1 VRRWGHGVA
10 LSCAGACDSCD
21 AAWPWPAAAF
31 LCRSKHCAS
40 HRSGHSGWHGRRSR
54 SSPSWPTWWPGRR
67 SQGGLA
73 RARRL
78 APERLRQIARDAAR
92 VRWGGL
98 PEMLKPIFWTHPTTF
113 DSLRLDQDLDLI
125 LYQVLAYGDAQQRAW
140 LVDRVGSDTV
150 RAWLRKRR
158 GGGVPA
164 DRLSEW
170 FELGTIR
177 RWQRNNPGA
186 TPLVTP
192 RKVFRDASCVY
203 DLPA

>member
-1 VRRWGHGVA
+1 M
-10 LSCAGACDSCD
+10 AGMDVGR
-21 AAWPWPAAAF
+21 AAA
-31 LCRSKHCAS
+31 LL
-40 HRSGHSGWHGRRSR
+40 GRRGGLAG
-54 SSPSWPTWWPGRR
+54 GRK
-67 SQGGLA
+67 GGLA

-98 PEMLKPIFWTHPTTF
+98 PEMLKPLFWTHPTTF
-113 DSLRLDQDLDLI
+113 DSLTLDQDLDLI
-125 LYQVLAYGDAQQRAW
+125 LYQVLAYGDGEQRAW
-140 LVDRVGSDTV
+140 LVDRVGTETV
-150 RAWLRKRR
+150 RAWLRRRR

-186 TPLVTP
+186 AIWEN
-192 RKVFRDASCVY
+192 R
-203 DLPA
+203 